1 MNEGI
6 DKEEFPTEYTHF
18 DKATD
23 LIRHLGKG
31 CLLCKIDI
39 KHAYRILPVRRED
52 WPLLVYQWEGHYYV
66 DLVLPF
72 GGRSSSSI
80 FTTFADL
87 LCWILNNKCHLTSIH
102 YSDDY
107 LLISPPLPTIQAQ
120 RDLSVF
126 RSTFHTL
133 GVPVAE
139 DKLIGPTTSL
149 TFIGISINTNTFQ
162 ISIPDEKVQEVVRE
176 MPKWCHRRT
185 CTQVQLQSLVGKL
198 HFISKVI
205 RPGRI
210 FTRRLIDLIY
220 TVRKPTHHIT
230 LTKFA
235 KEDIHWWCEL
245 LHSWNQSSI
254 IPETFRI
261 LSTDLKLFTDAAK
274 LKGLGAVM
282 GTAWIMA
289 AWPPHWIHVDIDFKE
304 LFAIVAAAMTWGHA
318 WAGKRIV
325 FNDN

>member
-1 MNEGI
+1 
-6 DKEEFPTEYTHF
+6 
-18 DKATD
+18 
-23 LIRHLGKG
+23 
-31 CLLCKIDI
+31 
-39 KHAYRILPVRRED
+39 
-52 WPLLVYQWEGHYYV
+52 
-66 DLVLPF
+66 
-72 GGRSSSSI
+72 
-80 FTTFADL
+80 
-87 LCWILNNKCHLTSIH
+87 
-102 YSDDY
+102 
-107 LLISPPLPTIQAQ
+107 
-120 RDLSVF
+120 
-126 RSTFHTL
+126 
-133 GVPVAE
+133 
-139 DKLIGPTTSL
+139 
-149 TFIGISINTNTFQ
+149 
-162 ISIPDEKVQEVVRE
+162 

-198 HFISKVI
+198 HFFSKVI

-289 AWPPHWIHVDIDFKE
+289 AWSPHWTHVDIDFKE
-304 LFAIVAAAMTWGHA
+304 LFAIVVAAMTWGHA

-325 FNDN
+325 FVTDNKPITQIWASGQTPSHNLMLLIRKLFIFAASNQFLVSFKHISGIHNQAADALSRFQVSRFRQLVPDADEQPTAIPENVWEIRTHTHIVH